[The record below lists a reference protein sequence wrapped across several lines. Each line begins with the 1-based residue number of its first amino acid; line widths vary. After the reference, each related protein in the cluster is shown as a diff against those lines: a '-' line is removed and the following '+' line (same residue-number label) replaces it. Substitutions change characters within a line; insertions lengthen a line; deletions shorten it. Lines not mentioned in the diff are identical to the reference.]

1 MKIQNLAAAL
11 MAIGLLMTAPA
22 FAQSA
27 GANKQR
33 TQEGGGFAPLPC
45 ALPYNADPADD
56 PDCQQQLKDSS
67 RAAAAQ
73 AARQSSGQTSGQTR

>member
-11 MAIGLLMTAPA
+11 MSIGLLMTAPA
-22 FAQSA
+22 FAQST
-27 GANKQR
+27 GADKQR

-56 PDCQQQLKDSS
+56 PDCRQQLKDSS
-67 RAAAAQ
+67 RAAAQ
-73 AARQSSGQTSGQTR
+73 AARQSSGQTR